1 VGGVFA
7 GWLGGRLSERWNIVG
22 TLMIGGVVGGLGAL
36 GLLVAGLV
44 HVPVGVVI
52 AALFLLAFGVLVSG
66 PPTTT
71 LALAEYP
78 QMAGTAGSVL
88 GTVRFGFGGVAAPLV
103 GVAGSL
109 SILPLGLVTSVSVLL
124 AAASCLLVIGKRR
137 TEGTGTEIKEPAAS
151 T

>member
-1 VGGVFA
+1 
-7 GWLGGRLSERWNIVG
+7 
-22 TLMIGGVVGGLGAL
+22 
-36 GLLVAGLV
+36 
-44 HVPVGVVI
+44 
-52 AALFLLAFGVLVSG
+52 
-66 PPTTT
+66 
-71 LALAEYP
+71 
-78 QMAGTAGSVL
+78 MAGTAGSVL